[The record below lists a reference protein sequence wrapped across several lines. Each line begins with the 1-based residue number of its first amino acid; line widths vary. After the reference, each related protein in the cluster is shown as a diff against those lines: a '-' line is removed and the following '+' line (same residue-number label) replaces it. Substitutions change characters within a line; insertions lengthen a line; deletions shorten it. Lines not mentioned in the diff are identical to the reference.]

1 MAILGQIRKRSFFLI
16 VVIGMA
22 LFAFVISGVFVGS
35 GVSQNQSVGEIN
47 GEEIDYESFNL
58 MVQQVQ
64 DVYGVDLSSAIN
76 YAWETGVKNT
86 VLVQELEKLGIS
98 AGKDQ
103 LEQILS
109 AEPTIISNPDFQNEI
124 GIFDFN
130 KFTRYISQLKQ
141 INPAA
146 YNAWKIEEKNIISL
160 AEQRIFFN
168 LISSSVTYTDVESD
182 LEYHLEN
189 DKVTIDYIKVPFY
202 EISDSLFTIS
212 NSQISNYIRNN
223 KDDFQIDPSRNI
235 DYVYIPDVA
244 SKLDENNI
252 RTNLE
257 ALRDGIIQ
265 YNDVTKLVDSIEG
278 FKNVKNIPEFVDT
291 YSEKPY
297 DETYMSRD
305 QLSRDFADILYG
317 LSKGQTFGPYK
328 DGGYYILSRM
338 VDKKREDGINK
349 VLLANV
355 YQQIVPSNES
365 SNQNY
370 RLASQIEFDAKNNLT
385 LESIQNVSA
394 VINYES
400 LDPFDSK
407 IPGISDSRS
416 VIKWLYEKSTKI
428 NDVKRF
434 NLIEGYLIAMVK
446 SINKERLPELADV
459 SDDVKN
465 ELIKTIKFDYIKK
478 NYKNPSVESIKQNFN
493 VDIQRATAIT
503 QNDPVLVGA
512 GAEPYIIGAAFAL
525 EPGEV
530 SKLLLGN
537 DGIYIIESISK
548 EVAEDLSLNNAISS
562 SMTDREIERISSLI
576 PEVLESSA
584 EIIDNRSFYY

>member
-1 MAILGQIRKRSFFLI
+1 MAILGQIRKRTFFLI

-22 LFAFVISGVFVGS
+22 LFAFVISGIFVGS
-35 GVSQNQSVGEIN
+35 GISQGQSVGEIN

-58 MVQQVQ
+58 LVQQAQ
-64 DVYGVDLSSAIN
+64 DAYGLDYNNAIN
-76 YAWETGVKNT
+76 YAWNIGVKNT
-86 VLVQELEKLGIS
+86 VLVQELEKLGIN
-98 AGKDQ
+98 AGRDQ

-109 AEPTIISNPDFQNEI
+109 AEPTIVSNPEFQNQL
-124 GIFDFN
+124 GLFDFN
-130 KFTRYISQLKQ
+130 KFSRYISQIKQ
-141 INPAA
+141 TNPSA
-146 YNAWKIEEKNIISL
+146 YNAWKIQEQNIISL

-168 LISSSVTYTDVESD
+168 LISSSVTYTDFESD

-189 DKVTIDYIKVPFY
+189 DKVTIDYVKVSFD
-202 EISDSLFTIS
+202 EIPDTLFDIS
-212 NSQISNYIRNN
+212 NSQISNYMRKN
-223 KDDFQIDPSRNI
+223 KDDFQIDPSRII
-235 DYVYIPDVA
+235 DFVYIPDVA
-244 SKLDENNI
+244 SALDENNI

-257 ALRDGIIQ
+257 AIRDGIIE

-278 FKNVKNIPEFVDT
+278 FKSVKNIPEFVDT

-297 DETYMSRD
+297 EEIYMSRD
-305 QLSRDFADILYG
+305 QLPGDFADILYG
-317 LSKGQTFGPYK
+317 LRKGQTFGPYK

-338 VDKKREDGINK
+338 VDKKREEGINK
-349 VLLANV
+349 VLLANI

-370 RLASQIEFDAKNNLT
+370 RTASQIEFDAKNNLI
-385 LESIQNVSA
+385 LDPNENFVD
-394 VINYES
+394 NYES
-400 LDPFDSK
+400 LDPFDSQ

-416 VIKWLYEKSTKI
+416 VIKWLYEKSTKV

-434 NLIEGYLIAMVK
+434 NLTQGYLIAIVK
-446 SINKERLPELADV
+446 SINKERLPEIDDV
-459 SDDVKN
+459 SDDVKR
-465 ELIKTIKFDYIKK
+465 EIIKTIKFDYIEK
-478 NYKNPSVESIKQNFN
+478 NYKNPSLELIKENFN

-525 EPGEV
+525 EPGQV
-530 SKLLLGN
+530 SSLLLGN

-548 EVAEDLSLNNAISS
+548 EVAEDLSLDAAISS
-562 SMTDREIERISSLI
+562 SMSDREIERISSLI
-576 PEVLESSA
+576 PEILESSA

>member
-64 DVYGVDLSSAIN
+64 DVYGIDLSSAIN

-109 AEPTIISNPDFQNEI
+109 AEPTIISNPDFQNAI

-189 DKVTIDYIKVPFY
+189 DKVTIDYIKVPFD

-212 NSQISNYIRNN
+212 NSQISNYIRKNKNN
-223 KDDFQIDPSRNI
+223 FLIAPSRII
-235 DYVYIPDVA
+235 DFVYIQDIA
-244 SKLDENNI
+244 SSLDENNI

-278 FKNVKNIPEFVDT
+278 FKNVKNIPEFVDA

-297 DETYMSRD
+297 EETYLSRD
-305 QLSRDFADILYG
+305 QLSGDFADILYG
-317 LSKGQTFGPYK
+317 LNKGQTFGPYK
-328 DGGYYILSRM
+328 DGGYYILARM

-370 RLASQIEFDAKNNLT
+370 RVASQVEFDAKNNSV
-385 LESIQNVSA
+385 LESNELNVL
-394 VINYES
+394 NYES
-400 LDPFDSK
+400 LDPFDSE
-407 IPGISDSRS
+407 IPGIRDSRS

-434 NLIEGYLIAMVK
+434 NLTQGYLIAMVK
-446 SINKERLPELADV
+446 SINKERLPELDDI

-478 NYKNPSVESIKQNFN
+478 NYKNPSIESIKQNFN

>member
-1 MAILGQIRKRSFFLI
+1 MAILGQIRKRTFFLI

-22 LFAFVISGVFVGS
+22 LFAFVISGIFVGS
-35 GVSQNQSVGEIN
+35 GISQGQSVGEIN

-58 MVQQVQ
+58 LVQQAQ
-64 DVYGVDLSSAIN
+64 DAYGLNYINAIN
-76 YAWETGVKNT
+76 YAWNIGIKNT
-86 VLVQELEKLGIS
+86 VLVQELEKLGIN
-98 AGKDQ
+98 AGRDQ

-109 AEPTIISNPDFQNEI
+109 AEPTIVSNPEFQNQL
-124 GIFDFN
+124 GLFDFN
-130 KFTRYISQLKQ
+130 KFSRYISQIKQ
-141 INPAA
+141 TNPSA
-146 YNAWKIEEKNIISL
+146 YNAWKIQEQNIISL

-168 LISSSVTYTDVESD
+168 LISSSVTYTDFESD

-189 DKVTIDYIKVPFY
+189 DKVTIDYVKVSFD
-202 EISDSLFTIS
+202 EIPDTLFDIS
-212 NSQISNYIRNN
+212 NSQISNYMRKN
-223 KDDFQIDPSRNI
+223 KDDFQIDPSRII
-235 DYVYIPDVA
+235 DFVYIPDVA
-244 SKLDENNI
+244 SALDENNI

-257 ALRDGIIQ
+257 AIRDGIIE

-278 FKNVKNIPEFVDT
+278 FKSVKNIPEFVDT

-297 DETYMSRD
+297 EEIYMSRD
-305 QLSRDFADILYG
+305 QLPGDFADILYG
-317 LSKGQTFGPYK
+317 LGKGQTFGPYK

-338 VDKKREDGINK
+338 VDKKREEGINK
-349 VLLANV
+349 VLLANI

-370 RLASQIEFDAKNNLT
+370 RTASQIEFDAKNNLI
-385 LESIQNVSA
+385 LDPNENFVD
-394 VINYES
+394 NYES
-400 LDPFDSK
+400 LDPFDSQ

-416 VIKWLYEKSTKI
+416 VIKWLYEKSTKV

-434 NLIEGYLIAMVK
+434 NLTEGYLIAIVK
-446 SINKERLPELADV
+446 SINKERLPEIDDV
-459 SDDVKN
+459 SDDVKR
-465 ELIKTIKFDYIKK
+465 EIIKTIKFDYIKK
-478 NYKNPSVESIKQNFN
+478 NYKNPSLELIKENFN

-525 EPGEV
+525 EQGEV
-530 SKLLLGN
+530 SNLLLGN

-548 EVAEDLSLNNAISS
+548 EVAEDLSLNIAISR

>member
-35 GVSQNQSVGEIN
+35 GVVQNQSVGEIN
-47 GEEIDYESFNL
+47 GEDIDYESFNL
-58 MVQQVQ
+58 MVQQAQ
-64 DVYGVDLSSAIN
+64 DAYGLDYSNAIN
-76 YAWETGVKNT
+76 YAWEIGVKNT
-86 VLVQELEKLGIS
+86 VLVQELKKLGIN
-98 AGKDQ
+98 AGRDQ

-109 AEPTIISNPDFQNEI
+109 AEPTIVSNPEFQNEI

-130 KFTRYISQLKQ
+130 KFSRFISQLKQ
-141 INPAA
+141 TNPTS
-146 YNAWKIEEKNIISL
+146 YNAWKMQEQDIISL

-182 LEYHLEN
+182 LEYHLTN
-189 DKVTIDYIKVPFY
+189 DKVTIDYIKVPFD
-202 EISDSLFTIS
+202 EIPDSLFNIS
-212 NSQISNYIRNN
+212 NSQISNYIRKN
-223 KDDFQIDPSRNI
+223 KADFQIDPSRII
-235 DYVYIPDVA
+235 DYVYVQDVA
-244 SKLDENNI
+244 STLDENNI

-257 ALRDGIIQ
+257 ALRDGVIE

-297 DETYMSRD
+297 EEIYMSRD
-305 QLSRDFADILYG
+305 QLPGDFADILYG
-317 LSKGQTFGPYK
+317 LRKGQTFGPYK
-328 DGGYYILSRM
+328 EGDYYILSRM
-338 VDKKREDGINK
+338 VDKKREEGVNK
-349 VLLANV
+349 VLLANI

-365 SNQNY
+365 SNENY
-370 RLASQIEFDAKNNLT
+370 RTASQIEFDAKNNLI
-385 LESIQNVSA
+385 LDSNEWNVL
-394 VINYES
+394 NYES
-400 LDPFDSK
+400 LDPFDSD
-407 IPGISDSRS
+407 IPGIPDSRS
-416 VIKWLYEKSTKI
+416 VIKWLYEKPTKV

-434 NLIEGYLIAMVK
+434 NLTQGYLIGIVK

-459 SDDVKN
+459 SDDVKS
-465 ELIKTIKFDYIKK
+465 EIIKTIKFDYLKK
-478 NYKNPSVESIKQNFN
+478 NYKNPSIESIKENFN
-493 VDIQRATAIT
+493 VEIQRATAIT
-503 QNDPVLVGA
+503 QYDPVLVGA

-530 SKLLLGN
+530 SSLLLGN
-537 DGIYIIESISK
+537 NGIYIIESISK
-548 EVAEDLSLNNAISS
+548 EVAEDLSLDAAISR

>member
-35 GVSQNQSVGEIN
+35 GVVQNQSVGEIN
-47 GEEIDYESFNL
+47 GEDIDYESFNL
-58 MVQQVQ
+58 MVQQAQ
-64 DVYGVDLSSAIN
+64 DAYGLDYSNAIN
-76 YAWETGVKNT
+76 YAWEIGVKNT
-86 VLVQELEKLGIS
+86 VLVQELKKLGIN
-98 AGKDQ
+98 AGRDQ

-109 AEPTIISNPDFQNEI
+109 AEPTIVSNPEFQNEI

-130 KFTRYISQLKQ
+130 KFSRFISQLKQ
-141 INPAA
+141 TNPTS
-146 YNAWKIEEKNIISL
+146 YNAWKMQEQDIISL

-182 LEYHLEN
+182 LEYHLTN
-189 DKVTIDYIKVPFY
+189 DKVTIDYIKVPFD
-202 EISDSLFTIS
+202 EIPDSLFNIS
-212 NSQISNYIRNN
+212 NSQISNYIRKN
-223 KDDFQIDPSRNI
+223 KADFQIDPSRII
-235 DYVYIPDVA
+235 DYVYVEDVA
-244 SKLDENNI
+244 STLDENNI

-257 ALRDGIIQ
+257 ALRDGVIE

-297 DETYMSRD
+297 EEIYMSRD
-305 QLSRDFADILYG
+305 QLPGDFADILYG
-317 LSKGQTFGPYK
+317 LRKGQTFGPYK
-328 DGGYYILSRM
+328 EGNYYILSRM
-338 VDKKREDGINK
+338 VDKKREEGVNK
-349 VLLANV
+349 VLLANI

-365 SNQNY
+365 SNENY
-370 RLASQIEFDAKNNLT
+370 RTASQIEFDAKNNLI
-385 LESIQNVSA
+385 LDSNEWNVL
-394 VINYES
+394 NYES
-400 LDPFDSK
+400 LDPFDSD
-407 IPGISDSRS
+407 IPGIPDSRS
-416 VIKWLYEKSTKI
+416 VIKWLYEKPTKV

-434 NLIEGYLIAMVK
+434 NLTQGYLIGIVK
-446 SINKERLPELADV
+446 SINKERLPELVDV
-459 SDDVKN
+459 SDDVKS
-465 ELIKTIKFDYIKK
+465 EIIKTIKFDYLKK
-478 NYKNPSVESIKQNFN
+478 NYNNPSIESIKENFN
-493 VDIQRATAIT
+493 VEIQRATAIT
-503 QNDPVLVGA
+503 QYDPVLVGA

-530 SKLLLGN
+530 STLLLGN
-537 DGIYIIESISK
+537 NGIYIIESISK
-548 EVAEDLSLNNAISS
+548 EVAEDLSLDAAISR

>member
-1 MAILGQIRKRSFFLI
+1 MAILGQIRKRTFFLI

-22 LFAFVISGVFVGS
+22 LFAFVISGIFVGS
-35 GVSQNQSVGEIN
+35 GISQGQSVGEIN

-58 MVQQVQ
+58 LVQQAQ
-64 DVYGVDLSSAIN
+64 DAYGFDYNNAIN
-76 YAWETGVKNT
+76 YAWNIGVKNT
-86 VLVQELEKLGIS
+86 VLVQELEKLGIN
-98 AGKDQ
+98 AGRDQ

-109 AEPTIISNPDFQNEI
+109 AEPTIVSNPEFQNQL
-124 GIFDFN
+124 GLFDFN
-130 KFTRYISQLKQ
+130 KFSRYISQIKQ
-141 INPAA
+141 TNPSA
-146 YNAWKIEEKNIISL
+146 YNAWKIQEQNIISL

-168 LISSSVTYTDVESD
+168 LISSSVTYTDFESD

-189 DKVTIDYIKVPFY
+189 DKVTIDYVKVSFD
-202 EISDSLFTIS
+202 EIPDTLFDIS
-212 NSQISNYIRNN
+212 NSQISNYMRKN
-223 KDDFQIDPSRNI
+223 KDDFQIDPSRII
-235 DYVYIPDVA
+235 DFVYIPDVA
-244 SKLDENNI
+244 SALDENNI

-257 ALRDGIIQ
+257 AIRDGIIE

-278 FKNVKNIPEFVDT
+278 FKSVKNIPEFVDT

-297 DETYMSRD
+297 EEIYMSRD
-305 QLSRDFADILYG
+305 QLPGDFADILYG
-317 LSKGQTFGPYK
+317 LGKGQTFGPYK

-338 VDKKREDGINK
+338 VDKKREEGINK
-349 VLLANV
+349 VLLANI

-370 RLASQIEFDAKNNLT
+370 RTASQIEFDAKNNLI
-385 LESIQNVSA
+385 LDPNENFVD
-394 VINYES
+394 NYES
-400 LDPFDSK
+400 LDPFDSQ

-416 VIKWLYEKSTKI
+416 VIKWLYEKSTKV

-434 NLIEGYLIAMVK
+434 NLTEGYLIAIVK
-446 SINKERLPELADV
+446 SINKERLPEIDDV
-459 SDDVKN
+459 SDDVKR
-465 ELIKTIKFDYIKK
+465 EIIKTIKFDYIKK
-478 NYKNPSVESIKQNFN
+478 NYKNPSLELIKENFN

-525 EPGEV
+525 EQGEV
-530 SKLLLGN
+530 SNLLLGN

-548 EVAEDLSLNNAISS
+548 EVAEDLSLNIAISR

>member
-1 MAILGQIRKRSFFLI
+1 MAILGQIRKRTFFLI

-22 LFAFVISGVFVGS
+22 LFAFVISGIFVGS
-35 GVSQNQSVGEIN
+35 GINQGQSVGEIN

-58 MVQQVQ
+58 LVQQAQ
-64 DVYGVDLSSAIN
+64 DAYGLDYNNAIN
-76 YAWETGVKNT
+76 YAWNIGVKNT
-86 VLVQELEKLGIS
+86 VLVQELEKLGIN
-98 AGKDQ
+98 AGRDQ

-109 AEPTIISNPDFQNEI
+109 AEPTIVSNPEFQNQL
-124 GIFDFN
+124 GLFDFN
-130 KFTRYISQLKQ
+130 KFSRYISQIKQ
-141 INPAA
+141 TNPSA
-146 YNAWKIEEKNIISL
+146 YNAWKIQEQNIISL

-168 LISSSVTYTDVESD
+168 LISSSVTYTDFESD

-189 DKVTIDYIKVPFY
+189 DKVTIDYVKVSFD
-202 EISDSLFTIS
+202 EIPDTLFDIS
-212 NSQISNYIRNN
+212 NSQISNYMRKN
-223 KDDFQIDPSRNI
+223 KDDFQIDPSRII
-235 DYVYIPDVA
+235 DFVYIPDVA
-244 SKLDENNI
+244 SALDENNI

-257 ALRDGIIQ
+257 AIRDGIIQ

-297 DETYMSRD
+297 EEVYMSRD
-305 QLSRDFADILYG
+305 QLPGDFADILYG
-317 LSKGQTFGPYK
+317 LRKGQTFGPYK

-338 VDKKREDGINK
+338 VDKKREEGINK
-349 VLLANV
+349 VLLANI

-370 RLASQIEFDAKNNLT
+370 RTASQIEFDAKNNLI
-385 LESIQNVSA
+385 LDPNENFVD
-394 VINYES
+394 NYES
-400 LDPFDSK
+400 LDPFDSQ

-416 VIKWLYEKSTKI
+416 VIKWLYEKSTKV

-434 NLIEGYLIAMVK
+434 NLTEGYLIAIVK
-446 SINKERLPELADV
+446 SINKERLPEIDDV
-459 SDDVKN
+459 SDDVKR
-465 ELIKTIKFDYIKK
+465 EIIKTIKFDYIKK
-478 NYKNPSVESIKQNFN
+478 NYKNPSLELIKENFN

-525 EPGEV
+525 EQGEV
-530 SKLLLGN
+530 SNLLLGN

-548 EVAEDLSLNNAISS
+548 EVAEDLSLNIAISR

>member
-1 MAILGQIRKRSFFLI
+1 MAILGQIRKRTFFLI

-22 LFAFVISGVFVGS
+22 LFAFVISGIFVGS
-35 GVSQNQSVGEIN
+35 GISQGQSVGEIN

-58 MVQQVQ
+58 LVQQAQ
-64 DVYGVDLSSAIN
+64 DAYGFDYNNAIN
-76 YAWETGVKNT
+76 YAWNIGVKNT
-86 VLVQELEKLGIS
+86 VLVQELEKLGIN
-98 AGKDQ
+98 AGRDQ

-109 AEPTIISNPDFQNEI
+109 AEPTIVSNPEFQNQL
-124 GIFDFN
+124 GLFDFN
-130 KFTRYISQLKQ
+130 KFSRYISQIKQ
-141 INPAA
+141 TNPSA
-146 YNAWKIEEKNIISL
+146 YNAWKIQEQNIISL

-168 LISSSVTYTDVESD
+168 LISSSVTYTDFESD

-189 DKVTIDYIKVPFY
+189 DKVTIDYVKVSFD
-202 EISDSLFTIS
+202 EIPDTLFDIS
-212 NSQISNYIRNN
+212 NSQISNYMRKN
-223 KDDFQIDPSRNI
+223 KDDFQIDPSRII
-235 DYVYIPDVA
+235 DFVYIPDVA
-244 SKLDENNI
+244 SALDENNI

-257 ALRDGIIQ
+257 AIRDGIIE

-278 FKNVKNIPEFVDT
+278 FKSVKNIPEFVDT

-297 DETYMSRD
+297 EEIYMSRD
-305 QLSRDFADILYG
+305 QLPGDFADILYG
-317 LSKGQTFGPYK
+317 LGKGQTFGPYK

-338 VDKKREDGINK
+338 VDKKREEGINK
-349 VLLANV
+349 VLLANI

-370 RLASQIEFDAKNNLT
+370 RTASQIEFDAKNNLI
-385 LESIQNVSA
+385 LDPNENFVD
-394 VINYES
+394 NYES
-400 LDPFDSK
+400 LDPFDSQ

-416 VIKWLYEKSTKI
+416 VIKWLYEKSTKV

-434 NLIEGYLIAMVK
+434 NLTEGYLIAIVK
-446 SINKERLPELADV
+446 SINKERLPEIDDV
-459 SDDVKN
+459 SDDVKR
-465 ELIKTIKFDYIKK
+465 EIIKTIKFDYIKK
-478 NYKNPSVESIKQNFN
+478 NYKNPSLELIKENFN

-530 SKLLLGN
+530 SNLLLGN

-548 EVAEDLSLNNAISS
+548 EVAEDLSLNIAISR